1 MSGHS
6 KFANIKH
13 KKEKNDAAKGKI
25 FTKIGRELAVAVKE
39 GGGPDPANN
48 SRLRDVIAKA
58 KSNNM
63 PNDTIERNI
72 KKAAGEGSGDNYEHI
87 TYEGYGPNGTAII
100 VKTLT
105 DNKNRTASNVRNAF
119 TKGSGNV
126 GTPGCVSF
134 MFDEKGQIFV
144 AKEDCDMDADELM
157 MLALDAG
164 AEDFNEDEESYE
176 ILTDPDTFS
185 DVRLKLEEEGI
196 AMAQAEVTM
205 IPQTYVELTSEED
218 IKNIQKTLDLLE
230 RMTTYRTYTITG
242 MNRGIDMDTDRLL
255 EKLRK
260 LYILTLDYEFHKSS
274 YAKYMDSLRSNYADL
289 LQEAADVCDRTDD
302 GAERIAACIPEYV
315 CGELDQISSK
325 RKRDLK
331 ALDHKMNMVSYFVPL
346 MGEIPSLQAK
356 GLTERMVELWN
367 EKMPEYKIGH
377 STYESIKGGFKKG
390 IFCYITTAVCRSMHK
405 PDDCYELAALRAYRD
420 GYLSETEEG
429 RHIVEEYYN
438 IAPTI
443 VKRIDREDGADE
455 IYQGIWDEY
464 LSPCIRLIEED
475 KKEECK
481 ELYVTMVRSLE
492 KKYLYS

>member
-39 GGGPDPANN
+39 GGGADPANN

-72 KKAAGEGSGDNYEHI
+72 KKAAGEGAADNYEHI
-87 TYEGYGPNGTAII
+87 TSEGYGPNGTAII

-144 AKEDCDMDADELM
+144 AKEECPMDADELM

-164 AEDFNEDEESYE
+164 AEDFIEDEESYE
-176 ILTDPDTFS
+176 ILTAPETFS

-196 AMAQAEVTM
+196 VMAEAEVTM

-230 RMTTYRTYTITG
+230 E
-242 MNRGIDMDTDRLL
+242 DD
-255 EKLRK
+255 
-260 LYILTLDYEFHKSS
+260 
-274 YAKYMDSLRSNYADL
+274 
-289 LQEAADVCDRTDD
+289 DVQDV
-302 GAERIAACIPEYV
+302 Y
-315 CGELDQISSK
+315 
-325 RKRDLK
+325 
-331 ALDHKMNMVSYFVPL
+331 HN
-346 MGEIPSLQAK
+346 
-356 GLTERMVELWN
+356 W
-367 EKMPEYKIGH
+367 
-377 STYESIKGGFKKG
+377 
-390 IFCYITTAVCRSMHK
+390 
-405 PDDCYELAALRAYRD
+405 
-420 GYLSETEEG
+420 SE
-429 RHIVEEYYN
+429 
-438 IAPTI
+438 
-443 VKRIDREDGADE
+443 
-455 IYQGIWDEY
+455 
-464 LSPCIRLIEED
+464 
-475 KKEECK
+475 
-481 ELYVTMVRSLE
+481 
-492 KKYLYS
+492 